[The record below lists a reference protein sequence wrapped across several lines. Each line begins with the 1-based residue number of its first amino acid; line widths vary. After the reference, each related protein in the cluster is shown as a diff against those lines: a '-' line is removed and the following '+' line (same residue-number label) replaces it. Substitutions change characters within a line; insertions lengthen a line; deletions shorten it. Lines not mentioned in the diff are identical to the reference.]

1 MWTSRRPGRS
11 TIRWH
16 GGWRRRR
23 RRRCRSASSRRRTFP
38 ECRSS
43 STTYQRRSVMKRRDT
58 MKAIGAFLGACLVMP
73 AFAADIDYGK
83 PGTPVKLVVGY
94 QPYYTQSWSGVVMR
108 GKKFYE
114 KYLPKGSD
122 VEFQIGLQGAIIVNN
137 MLAGKQ
143 NIGYMGDMPS
153 IVSTTKT
160 EVADVRLVANLGLAY
175 DQCNAFL
182 VRNDAPQF
190 KSDQEAI
197 RWLDGKTVAVPKGS
211 CTDRF
216 AQATFKKF
224 KIQPKEYLNQNIE
237 VITSN
242 FRAGKLDAAVM
253 WEPTTSRLV
262 GDGLARL
269 VATGKSVEEN
279 DGGLLGMR
287 ADLIKQRPDVV
298 KAWMEA
304 ELDAQLFIA
313 DPKNAAEVIKMAKDQ
328 TTGFSEKVLWNSLYG
343 RYPDAAGGGEMR
355 NTMHYTFTPQTREL
369 ITRAATFLHSIK
381 SINVEKIRPE
391 AIDSKWTEDI
401 LRERGLKA
409 PIAEVKALPASQAPR
424 N

>member
-1 MWTSRRPGRS
+1 MNRRHF
-11 TIRWH
+11 IAA
-16 GGWRRRR
+16 
-23 RRRCRSASSRRRTFP
+23 ASSIAAAA
-38 ECRSS
+38 SLS
-43 STTYQRRSVMKRRDT
+43 
-58 MKAIGAFLGACLVMP
+58 GAALAQE
-73 AFAADIDYGK
+73 YGK
-83 PGTPVKLVVGY
+83 PGGPVTAVVGY
-94 QPYYTQSWSGVVMR
+94 PPYYTQSWSGVVMR

-114 KYLPKGSD
+114 KYLPAGSQ

-143 NIGYMGDMPS
+143 HIGYMGDMPS
-153 IVSTTKT
+153 IVATTKT

-190 KSDQEAI
+190 KNDQEAI
-197 RWLDGKTVAVPKGS
+197 RWLAGKTVAVPKGS

-216 AQATFKKF
+216 AQATFKRF
-224 KIQPKEYLNQNIE
+224 NIQPKEYLNQNIE

-253 WEPTTSRLV
+253 WQPTTSRLV
-262 GDGLARL
+262 DEGLARL
-269 VATGKSVEEN
+269 VATGKSVQEN
-279 DGGLLGMR
+279 DGGFLAMR
-287 ADLIKQRPDVV
+287 ADLIKARPDVV
-298 KAWMEA
+298 KAWLQA

-313 DPKNAAEVIKMAKDQ
+313 DPKNAAEVIKMAKEQ

-355 NTMHYTFTPQTREL
+355 NTMHYTFTPEAREL

-381 SINVEKIRPE
+381 SINTEKVRPE
-391 AIDSKWTEDI
+391 AIESKWTEEI
-401 LRERGLKA
+401 LKERGLKA
-409 PIAEVKALPASQAPR
+409 PIAQVKALPASQAPK
-424 N
+424 

>member
-1 MWTSRRPGRS
+1 
-11 TIRWH
+11 
-16 GGWRRRR
+16 
-23 RRRCRSASSRRRTFP
+23 
-38 ECRSS
+38 
-43 STTYQRRSVMKRRDT
+43 
-58 MKAIGAFLGACLVMP
+58 MKA
-73 AFAADIDYGK
+73 AAALRWALAVLAPLALMTGLAHAQDDYGK
-83 PGTPVKLVVGY
+83 PGGPVKITVGY

-114 KYLPKGSD
+114 KYLPAGSQ

-143 NIGYMGDMPS
+143 HVGYMGDMPS
-153 IVSTTKT
+153 IVATTKT

-190 KSDQEAI
+190 KNDQEAI
-197 RWLDGKTVAVPKGS
+197 RWLAGKTVAVPKGS

-216 AQATFKKF
+216 AQATFKRF
-224 KIQPKEYLNQNIE
+224 NIQPKEYLNQNIE

-253 WEPTTSRLV
+253 WQPTTSRLV
-262 GDGLARL
+262 DEGLARL
-269 VATGKSVEEN
+269 IATGKSVQEN
-279 DGGLLGMR
+279 DGGFLAMR
-287 ADLIKQRPDVV
+287 ADLIKARPDVV
-298 KAWMEA
+298 KAWLQA

-313 DPKNAAEVIKMAKDQ
+313 DPKNAAEVIKMAKEQ

-355 NTMHYTFTPQTREL
+355 NTMHYTFTPETREL
-369 ITRAATFLHSIK
+369 INRAATFLHSIK
-381 SINVEKIRPE
+381 SINTEKIRPE
-391 AIDSKWTEDI
+391 AIEAKWTEEI
-401 LRERGLKA
+401 LKERGLKA
-409 PIAEVKALPASQAPR
+409 PIAEVKALPASQAPK
-424 N
+424 

>member
-1 MWTSRRPGRS
+1 
-11 TIRWH
+11 
-16 GGWRRRR
+16 
-23 RRRCRSASSRRRTFP
+23 
-38 ECRSS
+38 
-43 STTYQRRSVMKRRDT
+43 MKRRHFL
-58 MKAIGAFLGACLVMP
+58 AIAALLSTG

-83 PGTPVKLVVGY
+83 PGSPVNLTVGY
-94 QPYYTQSWSGVVMR
+94 QPYYTQAWSGVVMR

-114 KYLPKGSD
+114 KYLPKGST

-143 NIGYMGDMPS
+143 HIGYYGDMPG

-160 EVADVRLVANLGLAY
+160 EVADIRLVGVLGLAW

-190 KSDQEAI
+190 TSDQEAI
-197 RWLDGKTVAVPKGS
+197 RWLHGKTVAVPKGS

-224 KIQPKEYLNQNIE
+224 NIQPKEYLNQNIE

-269 VATGKSVEEN
+269 IATGKSVQEN

-287 ADLIKQRPDVV
+287 YDLIRSRPDVV
-298 KAWMEA
+298 KAWLQA

-313 DPKNAAEVIKMAKDQ
+313 DPKNAPEVIKMAKEQ
-328 TTGFSEKVLWNSLYG
+328 TTGFSEKVLWTSLYG
-343 RYPDAAGGGEMR
+343 RHADNAGGGEVR
-355 NTMHYTFTPQTREL
+355 NIMHFTFTPEAREL
-369 ITRAATFLHSIK
+369 ISRAATFLHSIK
-381 SINVEKIRPE
+381 SINTPQVRAE
-391 AIDSKWTEDI
+391 AIDAKWSEEV
-401 LRERGLKA
+401 LKERGLKA
-409 PIAEVKALPASQAPR
+409 PIGQVKALPASQAPQ
-424 N
+424 